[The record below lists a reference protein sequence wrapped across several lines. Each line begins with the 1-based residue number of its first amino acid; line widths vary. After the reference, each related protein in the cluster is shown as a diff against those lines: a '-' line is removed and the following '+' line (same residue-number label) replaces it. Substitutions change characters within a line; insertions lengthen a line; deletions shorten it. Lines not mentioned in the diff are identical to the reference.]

1 MQAAFILFTVRCARD
16 KIGVSLGRLI
26 GLEVGARKTLGDV
39 GRDFSN
45 LVGGSALNLSFGE

>member
-16 KIGVSLGRLI
+16 KIGVSLGRVI
-26 GLEVGARKTLGDV
+26 GLGVGARKTLGDV
-39 GRDFSN
+39 VRDFSN